1 MEFCDED
8 HHCPGVDLDD
18 CSFLE
23 FGGAHRMKTKILIA
37 LSLLGGCL
45 LASAPFVRASDVVP
59 GPEPAIQ
66 NLATCLATKL
76 DLEAVVLIDE
86 SVSLRKTDPQGR
98 REALAKDIISAF
110 GSAALQT
117 VDGVNPRLDVL
128 VVGFGSDLTNVVNTP
143 LQDSDWITLSDS
155 STPDLLA
162 KLASF
167 KDRHNDRDTDYVDA
181 LQGASRLLG
190 MHASKMKEET
200 GTDPCRVIVWFTD
213 GKFDIERA
221 SVPRAWAPTLK
232 NPDQAESTG
241 RQLLCGNDGIANSL
255 RLQQTFLLTVALI
268 SGEFKAEDSS
278 LLRKITL
285 GGDCGVASADGL
297 GFYREDTNFDQIR
310 SCLSLALSGFPCG
323 DPPSSSCTASE
334 DACVKSI
341 EVTTTDLRVSG
352 VVIANSLSGDL
363 SLRAP
368 NGDTVNFSNGTDRQ
382 TIGDATFEYSGN
394 EGIYNFT
401 IDLKDS
407 DNQATG
413 KWTFSLLG
421 DPQGTLDLQHQKIPG
436 FKFELSAPQETEL
449 KESIDVKI
457 NLIGRDGKPANFPK
471 GFVGT
476 FQPRVI
482 EGNDLLATPSFE
494 PVVIEKGKSASF
506 TVTPEKSGGSVIRL
520 VVDATVSSEDGTRY
534 KLAPKEIDIRI
545 TDPGLPVIPVASID
559 FGFVDAKLADKKD
572 WDTPESPKAL
582 PFSKTIKVA
591 GFRGATTGDSSIC
604 LSQPVEFSTLSE
616 METTVRL
623 VGGEDGCVLLNAN
636 EEKVLEFELSASR
649 PISGSLVGSSEFIV
663 TNLITGVSSAVSL
676 PVEAQID
683 VPVPPLTV
691 DSKIVIREFLVA
703 VLVVVLLYGLACLIL
718 AVLWRT
724 RQRRKLWQFEF
735 KLLANGYVQKVSL
748 PKDANRGFIESEG
761 GVSRMLSPWRAI
773 NLRTGIRVRSRVKFL
788 GNPQVVLL
796 ANSVYASSGSVSKG
810 FILNLEEF
818 FSRILGKIRRI
829 EQKNRINF
837 GNKAIV
843 DQPITWQWLIVSLS
857 RGGDGSLTGQLVV
870 IGPSEKPGDY
880 DDSIGNQTMEQ
891 RIRYILSNEVADHY
905 QKLID
910 ILDI

>member
-1 MEFCDED
+1 MEFCDEN
-8 HHCPGVDLDD
+8 HYCLGVDLDD

-23 FGGAHRMKTKILIA
+23 FGGAHRMKTKLLMS

-117 VDGVNPRLDVL
+117 VDGVSPRLDVL

-143 LQDSDWITLSDS
+143 LQDNDWITLSDS

-232 NPDQAESTG
+232 SPDQAESTG

-268 SGEFKAEDSS
+268 SGEFKTEDSS

-457 NLIGRDGKPANFPK
+457 NLIGRDGKPADFPK

-476 FQPRVI
+476 FRPRVI

-534 KLAPKEIDIRI
+534 KLAPKEIEIRI

-582 PFSKTIKVA
+582 PFSKTLKVA

-604 LSQPVEFSTLSE
+604 LNQPVEFSTLSE

-636 EEKVLEFELSASR
+636 EEKALEFELSASR

-663 TNLITGVSSAVSL
+663 TNLITGDSSVVSL

-691 DSKIVIREFLVA
+691 DSKIVIREFLAA
-703 VLVVVLLYGLACLIL
+703 VLLVILAYGLASLIL

-724 RQRRKLWQFEF
+724 SNRRRLWEFEF
-735 KLLANGYVQKVSL
+735 RLLSTGYVQKLSS
-748 PKDANRGFIESEG
+748 PKDAMKGFILSEG
-761 GVSRMLSPWRAI
+761 RVFGPWRAI
-773 NLRTGIRVRSRVKFL
+773 EIQTGIRVRSRFKLL
-788 GNPQVVLL
+788 GNPQVAFL
-796 ANSVYASSGSVSKG
+796 ANTVYASSGTVSKG
-810 FILNLEEF
+810 FILNLKESF
-818 FSRILGKIRRI
+818 FHVYGKIRRMDEKYI
-829 EQKNRINF
+829 ANF
-837 GNKAIV
+837 GSRAIV

-857 RGGDGSLTGQLVV
+857 RGVDGSLTGRLVV
-870 IGPSEKPGDY
+870 IGPSEKGDY
-880 DDSIGNQTMEQ
+880 VDPVGNQTMEQ
-891 RIRYILSNEVADHY
+891 RIRLILSNEVADQY
-905 QKLID
+905 QELCD
-910 ILDI
+910 ILNT

>member
-1 MEFCDED
+1 
-8 HHCPGVDLDD
+8 
-18 CSFLE
+18 
-23 FGGAHRMKTKILIA
+23 MKTKILMA

-128 VVGFGSDLTNVVNTP
+128 VVGFGSDLSNVVNTP

-155 STPDLLA
+155 TTPDLLA

-200 GTDPCRVIVWFTD
+200 GTEPCRVIVWFTD

-221 SVPRAWAPTLK
+221 SVPRAWAPNLK
-232 NPDQAESTG
+232 SPDQAESTG

-323 DPPSSSCTASE
+323 DPPSSSCTVSE

-341 EVTTTDLRVSG
+341 EVTSTDLRVSG

-382 TIGDATFEYSGN
+382 TVGDATFEYSGN

-421 DPQGTLDLQHQKIPG
+421 DPQGTLELQHQKIPG

-449 KESIDVKI
+449 KKSVDVKI
-457 NLIGRDGKPANFPK
+457 NLIGRDGEPADFPK

-494 PVVIEKGKSASF
+494 PVVIENGKTATF
-506 TVTPEKSGGSVIRL
+506 AVTPEKKGGSVIRL

-534 KLAPKEIDIRI
+534 KLAPKEIEIRI
-545 TDPGLPVIPVASID
+545 TDPGLPVIPVTSID

-572 WDTPESPKAL
+572 WDTPESPKSL
-582 PFSKTIKVA
+582 PFAKLIKVA

-623 VGGEDGCVLLNAN
+623 IGGEDGCVILNAN

-663 TNLITGVSSAVSL
+663 TNLITGDSSVVSL

-683 VPVPPLTV
+683 VPVPPLKV
-691 DSKIVIREFLVA
+691 DSDIVILEFLKA
-703 VLVVVLLYGLACLIL
+703 VLVVVLVYGLVSMFL

-724 RQRRKLWQFEF
+724 SNRRTWEFRFEG
-735 KLLANGYVQKVSL
+735 L
-748 PKDANRGFIESEG
+748 DARTYQS
-761 GVSRMLSPWRAI
+761 VLSATEAR
-773 NLRTGIRVRSRVKFL
+773 
-788 GNPQVVLL
+788 
-796 ANSVYASSGSVSKG
+796 KG
-810 FILNLEEF
+810 FIQSDGNMFVRPWNAITAGAGFKLRARPNFLGLPRV
-818 FSRILGKIRRI
+818 RISGNNIYLSSGTVGTSLGTRAKGVIFLIKDQVARR
-829 EQKNRINF
+829 EATPSQLTLD
-837 GNKAIV
+837 AVV
-843 DQPITWQWLIVSLS
+843 DQPLTNQWVLVNVKLDSSKKLS
-857 RGGDGSLTGQLVV
+857 GTVV
-870 IGPSEKPGDY
+870 LFGPLSSDPNAKYADRDMDMQIRKVLLE
-880 DDSIGNQTMEQ
+880 SICAEYGAL
-891 RIRYILSNEVADHY
+891 RD
-905 QKLID
+905 KLRS
-910 ILDI
+910 

>member
-1 MEFCDED
+1 
-8 HHCPGVDLDD
+8 
-18 CSFLE
+18 
-23 FGGAHRMKTKILIA
+23 MKTKILMA

-128 VVGFGSDLTNVVNTP
+128 VVGFGSDLSNVGNTP

-155 STPDLLA
+155 TTPDLIA

-200 GTDPCRVIVWFTD
+200 GTEPCRVIVWFTD

-221 SVPRAWAPTLK
+221 SVPRAWAPNLK
-232 NPDQAESTG
+232 SPDQAESTG

-323 DPPSSSCTASE
+323 DPPSSSCTVSE

-341 EVTTTDLRVSG
+341 EVTSTDLRVSG

-382 TIGDATFEYSGN
+382 TVGDATFEYSGN

-421 DPQGTLDLQHQKIPG
+421 DPQGTLELQHQKIPG

-449 KESIDVKI
+449 KKSVDVKI
-457 NLIGRDGKPANFPK
+457 NLIGRDGEPADFPK

-494 PVVIEKGKSASF
+494 PVVIENGKTATF
-506 TVTPEKSGGSVIRL
+506 AVTPEKKGGSVIRL

-534 KLAPKEIDIRI
+534 KLAPKEIEIRI
-545 TDPGLPVIPVASID
+545 TDPGLPVIPVTSID

-572 WDTPESPKAL
+572 WDTPESPKSL
-582 PFSKTIKVA
+582 PFAKLIKVA

-623 VGGEDGCVLLNAN
+623 IGGEDGCVILNAN

-663 TNLITGVSSAVSL
+663 TNLITGDSSVVSL

-683 VPVPPLTV
+683 VPVPPLKV
-691 DSKIVIREFLVA
+691 DSDIVILEFLKA
-703 VLVVVLLYGLACLIL
+703 VLVVVLVYGLVSMFL

-724 RQRRKLWQFEF
+724 SNRRTWEFRFEG
-735 KLLANGYVQKVSL
+735 L
-748 PKDANRGFIESEG
+748 DARTYQS
-761 GVSRMLSPWRAI
+761 VLSATEAR
-773 NLRTGIRVRSRVKFL
+773 
-788 GNPQVVLL
+788 
-796 ANSVYASSGSVSKG
+796 KG
-810 FILNLEEF
+810 FIQSDGNMFVRPWNAITAGAGFKLRARPNFLGLPRV
-818 FSRILGKIRRI
+818 RISGNNIYLSSGTVGTSLGTRAKGVIFLIKDQVARR
-829 EQKNRINF
+829 EATPSQLTLD
-837 GNKAIV
+837 AVV
-843 DQPITWQWLIVSLS
+843 DQPLTNQWVLVNVKLDSSKKLS
-857 RGGDGSLTGQLVV
+857 GTVV
-870 IGPSEKPGDY
+870 LFGPLSSDPNAKYADRDMDMQIRKVLLE
-880 DDSIGNQTMEQ
+880 SICAEYGAL
-891 RIRYILSNEVADHY
+891 RD
-905 QKLID
+905 KLRS
-910 ILDI
+910 

>member
-1 MEFCDED
+1 
-8 HHCPGVDLDD
+8 
-18 CSFLE
+18 
-23 FGGAHRMKTKILIA
+23 MKTKILMA

-128 VVGFGSDLTNVVNTP
+128 VVGFGSDLSNVVNTP

-155 STPDLLA
+155 TTPDLLA

-200 GTDPCRVIVWFTD
+200 GTEPCRVIVWFTD

-221 SVPRAWAPTLK
+221 SAPRAWAPTLK
-232 NPDQAESTG
+232 SPDQAESTG

-323 DPPSSSCTASE
+323 DPPSSSCTVSE

-341 EVTTTDLRVSG
+341 EVTSTDLRVSG

-382 TIGDATFEYSGN
+382 TVGDATFEYSGN

-421 DPQGTLDLQHQKIPG
+421 DPQGTLELQHQKIPG

-449 KESIDVKI
+449 KKSVDVKI
-457 NLIGRDGKPANFPK
+457 NLIGRDGEPADFPK

-494 PVVIEKGKSASF
+494 PVVIENGKTATF
-506 TVTPEKSGGSVIRL
+506 AVTPEKKGGSVIRL

-534 KLAPKEIDIRI
+534 KLAPKEIEIRI
-545 TDPGLPVIPVASID
+545 TDPGLPVIPVTSID

-572 WDTPESPKAL
+572 WDTPESPKSL
-582 PFSKTIKVA
+582 PFAKLIKVA

-623 VGGEDGCVLLNAN
+623 IGGEDGCVILNAN

-663 TNLITGVSSAVSL
+663 TNLITGDSSVVSL

-683 VPVPPLTV
+683 VPVPPLKV
-691 DSKIVIREFLVA
+691 DSDIVILEFLKA
-703 VLVVVLLYGLACLIL
+703 VLVVVLVYGLVSMFL

-724 RQRRKLWQFEF
+724 SNRRTWEFRFEG
-735 KLLANGYVQKVSL
+735 L
-748 PKDANRGFIESEG
+748 DARTYQS
-761 GVSRMLSPWRAI
+761 VLSATEAR
-773 NLRTGIRVRSRVKFL
+773 
-788 GNPQVVLL
+788 
-796 ANSVYASSGSVSKG
+796 KG
-810 FILNLEEF
+810 FIQSDGNMFVRPWNAITAGAGFKLRARPNFLGLPRV
-818 FSRILGKIRRI
+818 RISGNNIYLSSGTVGTSLGTRAKGVIFLIKDQVARR
-829 EQKNRINF
+829 EATPSQLTLD
-837 GNKAIV
+837 AVV
-843 DQPITWQWLIVSLS
+843 DQPLTNQWVLVNVKLDSSKKLS
-857 RGGDGSLTGQLVV
+857 GTVV
-870 IGPSEKPGDY
+870 LFGPLSSDPNAKYADRDMDMQIRKVLLE
-880 DDSIGNQTMEQ
+880 SICAEYGAL
-891 RIRYILSNEVADHY
+891 RD
-905 QKLID
+905 KLRS
-910 ILDI
+910 

>member
-1 MEFCDED
+1 
-8 HHCPGVDLDD
+8 
-18 CSFLE
+18 
-23 FGGAHRMKTKILIA
+23 MKTKIFMV

-45 LASAPFVRASDVVP
+45 FASVPFARASDVVP
-59 GPEPAIQ
+59 GPDASIQ
-66 NLATCLATKL
+66 NLATCLATNL

-86 SVSLRKTDPQGR
+86 SVSLRKTDPEGH

-128 VVGFGSDLTNVVNTP
+128 VVGFGSDLTNVMNTP
-143 LQDSDWITLSDS
+143 LQDSDWVTLGDS
-155 STPDLLA
+155 TTPDLLD
-162 KLASF
+162 KLVSF

-190 MHASKMKEET
+190 MHASQMKEET
-200 GTDPCRVIVWFTD
+200 GTEPCRVVVWFTD

-221 SVPRAWAPTLK
+221 SVPRAWAPTVK

-241 RQLLCGNDGIANSL
+241 RQLLCGDDGIANSL
-255 RLQQTFLLTVALI
+255 RLQQTYLLTVALI
-268 SGEFKAEDSS
+268 SNEFKVEDSS

-297 GFYREDTNFDQIR
+297 GFYREGTNFDQIR
-310 SCLSLALSGFPCG
+310 SCLSLALNGFPCG
-323 DPPSSSCTASE
+323 DTPPLPCTSGGAG
-334 DACVKSI
+334 ACVQKI
-341 EVTTTDLRVSG
+341 EVTSTDLRVTG
-352 VVIANSLSGDL
+352 VVIANSLTGELTLKAPSGE
-363 SLRAP
+363 
-368 NGDTVNFSNGTDRQ
+368 NVVFTNGTNRQ
-382 TIGDATFEYSGN
+382 SIGDAIFEYTGN

-413 KWTFSLLG
+413 LWTFSLLD
-421 DPQGTLDLQHQKIPG
+421 DPQGTLDLQYRKIPG
-436 FKFELSAPQETEL
+436 FRFLLSAPQETEL
-449 KESIDVKI
+449 KKSVDVEI
-457 NLIGRDGKPANFPK
+457 NLIGRDGEPADFPK

-476 FQPRVI
+476 FLPRVTI
-482 EGNDLLATPSFE
+482 GSDLLATPNFE
-494 PVVIEKGKSASF
+494 SVVIDNGKSATFSF
-506 TVTPEKSGGSVIRL
+506 TPEKSGGSVIKL

-534 KLAPKEIDIRI
+534 KLAPKEIEIRI

-559 FGFVDAKLADKKD
+559 FGFVDAKLADRKD

-591 GFRGATTGDSSIC
+591 GFRGAITGESSIC

-623 VGGEDGCVLLNAN
+623 IGGEDGCVKLNAN

-703 VLVVVLLYGLACLIL
+703 VLVVVLLYGLASLIL
-718 AVLWRT
+718 AVLWGT
-724 RQRRKLWQFEF
+724 DNRRRLWQFDF
-735 KLLANGYVQKVSL
+735 KLLSSGYVQKLSS
-748 PKDANRGFIESEG
+748 PKDAKKGFILSEG
-761 GVSRMLSPWRAI
+761 RVFGPWRAI
-773 NLRTGIRVRSRVKFL
+773 EYQTGIRVRSRLKLL
-788 GNPQVVLL
+788 GNPQVALL
-796 ANSVYASSGSVSKG
+796 ANTVYASSGTVGKG
-810 FILNLEEF
+810 FIFNLKESF
-818 FSRILGKIRRI
+818 FRIYGKIRRTDEKYI
-829 EQKNRINF
+829 ANF
-837 GNKAIV
+837 GDKAIV

-857 RGGDGSLTGQLVV
+857 RGGDGSLTGRLVV
-870 IGPSEKPGDY
+870 IGPSEKDDY
-880 DDSIGNQTMEQ
+880 VDPAGNQTMEQ
-891 RIRYILSNEVADHY
+891 RIRFILSNEVADQY

-910 ILDI
+910 ILDV

>member
-1 MEFCDED
+1 
-8 HHCPGVDLDD
+8 
-18 CSFLE
+18 
-23 FGGAHRMKTKILIA
+23 MKTKILMA

-128 VVGFGSDLTNVVNTP
+128 VVGFGSDLSNVVNTP

-155 STPDLLA
+155 TTPDLLA

-200 GTDPCRVIVWFTD
+200 GTEPCRVIVWFTD

-221 SVPRAWAPTLK
+221 SAPRAWAPTLK
-232 NPDQAESTG
+232 SPDQAESTG

-323 DPPSSSCTASE
+323 DPPSSSCTVSE

-341 EVTTTDLRVSG
+341 EVTSTDLRVSG

-382 TIGDATFEYSGN
+382 TVGDATFEYSGN

-421 DPQGTLDLQHQKIPG
+421 DPQGTLELQHQKIPG

-449 KESIDVKI
+449 KKSVDVKI
-457 NLIGRDGKPANFPK
+457 NLIGRDGEPADFPK

-494 PVVIEKGKSASF
+494 PVVIENGKTATF
-506 TVTPEKSGGSVIRL
+506 AVTPEKKGGSVIRL

-534 KLAPKEIDIRI
+534 KLAPKEIEIRI
-545 TDPGLPVIPVASID
+545 TDPGLPVIPVTSID

-572 WDTPESPKAL
+572 WDTPESPKSL
-582 PFSKTIKVA
+582 PFAKLIKVA

-623 VGGEDGCVLLNAN
+623 IGGEDGCVILNAN

-649 PISGSLVGSSEFIV
+649 PISGSLAGSSEFIV
-663 TNLITGVSSAVSL
+663 TNLITGDSSVVSL

-683 VPVPPLTV
+683 VPVPPLKV
-691 DSKIVIREFLVA
+691 DSDIVILEFLKA
-703 VLVVVLLYGLACLIL
+703 VLVVVLVYGLVSMFL

-724 RQRRKLWQFEF
+724 SNRRTWEFRFEG
-735 KLLANGYVQKVSL
+735 L
-748 PKDANRGFIESEG
+748 DARTYQS
-761 GVSRMLSPWRAI
+761 VLSATEAR
-773 NLRTGIRVRSRVKFL
+773 
-788 GNPQVVLL
+788 
-796 ANSVYASSGSVSKG
+796 KG
-810 FILNLEEF
+810 FIQSDGNMFVRPWNAITAGAGFKLRARPNFLGLPRV
-818 FSRILGKIRRI
+818 RISGNNIYLSSGTVGTSLGTRAKGVIFLIKDQVARR
-829 EQKNRINF
+829 EATPSQLTLD
-837 GNKAIV
+837 AVV
-843 DQPITWQWLIVSLS
+843 DQPLTNQWVLVNVKLDSSKKLS
-857 RGGDGSLTGQLVV
+857 GTVV
-870 IGPSEKPGDY
+870 LFGPLSSDPNAKYADRDMDMQIRKVLLE
-880 DDSIGNQTMEQ
+880 SICAEYGAL
-891 RIRYILSNEVADHY
+891 RD
-905 QKLID
+905 KLRS
-910 ILDI
+910 

>member
-23 FGGAHRMKTKILIA
+23 FGGAHRMKTKLLIA

-232 NPDQAESTG
+232 SPDQAESTG

-449 KESIDVKI
+449 KESIDVTI
-457 NLIGRDGKPANFPK
+457 NLIGRDGKPADFPK

-476 FQPRVI
+476 FVPRVI

-534 KLAPKEIDIRI
+534 KLAPKEIEIRI

-649 PISGSLVGSSEFIV
+649 PISGSLAGSSEFIV
-663 TNLITGVSSAVSL
+663 TNLITGDSSVVSL

-683 VPVPPLTV
+683 VQVPPLEV
-691 DSKIVIREFLVA
+691 VSVIVIREFLAA
-703 VLVVVLLYGLACLIL
+703 VLVVVLVYGLASLIL
-718 AVLWRT
+718 AVLWGT
-724 RQRRKLWQFEF
+724 RNRRRLWEFEF
-735 KLLANGYVQKVSL
+735 RILSSGYVQKLSS
-748 PKDANRGFIESEG
+748 PKDAMKGFILSEG
-761 GVSRMLSPWRAI
+761 RVFGPWRAI
-773 NLRTGIRVRSRVKFL
+773 EFKTGIRVRSRLKLL
-788 GNPQVVLL
+788 GNPQVAFL
-796 ANSVYASSGSVSKG
+796 ANTVYASSGTVSKG
-810 FILNLEEF
+810 FKLNLKESF
-818 FSRILGKIRRI
+818 FRVYGKIRRMDEKYI
-829 EQKNRINF
+829 ANF
-837 GNKAIV
+837 GSRAIV

-857 RGGDGSLTGQLVV
+857 RGVDGALTGRLVV
-870 IGPSEKPGDY
+870 IGPSEKGDY
-880 DDSIGNQTMEQ
+880 VDPLGNQTMEQ
-891 RIRYILSNEVADHY
+891 RIRLILSNEVADQY
-905 QKLID
+905 QELCD
-910 ILDI
+910 ILDT